1 MIYAKQNV
9 AQPLNATQPTPQ
21 SQAYKYNSYVTQR
34 LCDKLKLRKL
44 INRAREQHTPLTIE
58 YSKTD
63 NWVKV
68 NGVVYNGI
76 SRNDLN

>member
-9 AQPLNATQPTPQ
+9 AQPLNATQPIPQ
-21 SQAYKYNSYVTQR
+21 VHQDNSYVTQR

-44 INRAREQHTPLTIE
+44 INRARERHTPLTIE

>member
-9 AQPLNATQPTPQ
+9 AQPLNATQPTSRPQ
-21 SQAYKYNSYVTQR
+21 DNSYVTQR

>member
-21 SQAYKYNSYVTQR
+21 PQDNSYVTQR